1 MGNQICVRK
10 LSFLRKR
17 ARENGQC
24 YKRNAMLFPDLKA
37 KTDSERREGKGR
49 KNSWNVKNPF
59 FVRRILFC
67 CLDCL
72 ERRRKECPF
81 FVQNLDLLL
90 FLIKRKR
97 RMFKRKQ

>member
-72 ERRRKECPF
+72 ERRRKECPKLGSF
-81 FVQNLDLLL
+81 IASHQEEKMDVQ
-90 FLIKRKR
+90 KETMSK
-97 RMFKRKQ
+97 